1 MVELVEAAVVAAID
15 LEPGRVDY
23 TNRMEWAI
31 ADNFRVVAYGEVD
44 VASTSY
50 EVKVMDLDLGLG
62 LDPGFGRSSDQGS
75 GVIVVDLAVTSGSQS
90 QVVTEQGTTRV

>member
-1 MVELVEAAVVAAID
+1 MELVEAAVVAAVGP
-15 LEPGRVDY
+15 EPGRVDY

-50 EVKVMDLDLGLG
+50 EVKVMDLGLD
-62 LDPGFGRSSDQGS
+62 LDPGAVRSSDQGS
-75 GVIVVDLAVTSGSQS
+75 AEIAADLAETSGSPS
-90 QVVTEQGTTRV
+90 QVVIEQGTRRVWR